1 MRVIFNTGSTEI
13 LSYQTFVIII
23 TTINHS
29 SQLKSTGLLDVN
41 PSDRAYLLFKIRVS
55 SDYISFHISIAKP
68 MHAEPV
74 RIPVIMEGNR
84 EQTVLQFHA

>member
-1 MRVIFNTGSTEI
+1 MRVIFNIGSIEI

-29 SQLKSTGLLDVN
+29 YRLKSTGLLDVN
-41 PSDRAYLLFKIRVS
+41 PSDRAYLLLKIRVS
-55 SDYISFHISIAKP
+55 SEYISFHISIAKP

-74 RIPVIMEGNR
+74 RISAIMEGNK